1 MTQEQPTDP
10 PLESSVLRNVEEEA
24 MERLDQ
30 TTILKYIA
38 KLPVHYHEVIY
49 LYYYL
54 DLGTREIAEATGA
67 PEGTVRGR
75 LHRARELGEY
85 LIKEGLAQ

>member
-1 MTQEQPTDP
+1 
-10 PLESSVLRNVEEEA
+10 

-30 TTILKYIA
+30 TTILKIYCQTA
-38 KLPVHYHEVIY
+38 GSLSWVIY

-67 PEGTVRGR
+67 PGR
-75 LHRARELGEY
+75 DRSREASPGKRASGEY